1 MPSRA
6 RLACFA
12 AALAAAVSL
21 PAAAVP
27 ERRVLRPDDLYRLR
41 EVREPRIS
49 PDGEWVAY
57 VVRQRDAERD
67 RKDGDLWMVP
77 SGGGEPV
84 RLTRDPESSD
94 SSPRWSPDGRW
105 LAFLSSRGDDRS
117 QVWRLDRRGGEPEKL
132 TDLPGGVAE
141 FDFSPDGTRLVLVAS
156 DPDAPAEKTAAGD
169 AKPRPIVV
177 RRLQFKLDGVG
188 FLDDRRDHLYLFDL
202 GARVAVPLTSGPYD
216 HSTPAWSP
224 DGRWIAF
231 VANRTA
237 EPDANEDTDVWV
249 IEPRP
254 GAEPR
259 RISAPERADS
269 SPAWSPDGSWLTW
282 VEGAEP
288 ADVVYG
294 SSRVAVAPPEGGAA
308 RPLTAALDRLVYS
321 PRFTADGGGVLFLY
335 EDRGA
340 QPLGLV
346 SLAGEVVEEVVFGD
360 RDVADFDVGPR
371 GELVVAESIAARPDE
386 LSRVGPDGL
395 ERLTR
400 ENDAWLAE
408 IALAAVE
415 RFGVTSPDG
424 TEIEAFRYLPPPGA
438 PSHGNPGTPRP
449 ALLRLHGGPVAQ
461 FSSGFSFELQ
471 LMAANGYH
479 VVAPN
484 PRGSSGRGRD
494 FARAIWQ
501 DWGNRDTDDVLA
513 AVDHEIAAGLVDGDR
528 MGVFGWS
535 YGGILTNYVITR
547 TGRFKAAMS
556 GASEVNY
563 FSNYG
568 HDHYQRWWE
577 HELGLP
583 WRNPDLWL
591 RLSPFFQVEKVTTPT
606 LVVCGQE
613 DWNVP
618 LVNSEQLYQA
628 LRRLGVPTELVIYPG
643 ESHSFARPSF
653 EVDRWR
659 RYLAWFE
666 RHVLGRAER
675 EPDRQPEATSLLGQP
690 LRSPEL
696 PAAARAAL
704 EADLAAAH
712 AEFVK
717 APDSPDTAIWVA
729 RRLGYL
735 GRYREAIR
743 VLTDAL
749 ARHPD
754 DVRILRH
761 RGHRY
766 LTVRELDRAGADL
779 ARAAELVRSRNLPD
793 EVEPD
798 GAPNAYGVP
807 TSTTNFNVF
816 YHLGLAHYLRGDFAA
831 AAEAYRAGLAF
842 SQGSNDRLAATTDW
856 LWLALMRL
864 ERRDE
869 AALALAAVASDLPV
883 YEDQTYLDRI
893 RLYKGEIGPEQLLAA
908 ADGSVDL
915 ATRAYAAGVWHLL
928 RGERERARELFVRT
942 LANPQ
947 WGAFAVLA
955 AEAELARMEGAR

>member
-6 RLACFA
+6 RPAWIVA
-12 AALAAAVSL
+12 AFVLAAAL

-27 ERRVLRPDDLYRLR
+27 ERRALRVDDLYRLR

-84 RLTRDPESSD
+84 RLTRDPASSD

-105 LAFLSSRGDDRS
+105 LAFLSSRGDGSS

-132 TDLPGGVAE
+132 TDLPGGVTE

-156 DPDAPAEKTAAGD
+156 DPEPPAEKSGAGD

-188 FLDDRRDHLYLFDL
+188 FLDDRRDHLYFFDL

-216 HSTPAWSP
+216 HSAPAWSP
-224 DGRWIAF
+224 DGKWIAF

-259 RISAPERADS
+259 RISAPGRADT

-294 SSRVAVAPPEGGAA
+294 SSRVAVAPLEGGSV
-308 RPLTAALDRLVYS
+308 RPLTAALDRLVAA
-321 PRFTADGGGVLFLY
+321 PRFTADGGGVLFYY
-335 EDRGA
+335 EDRGT

-360 RDVADFDVGPR
+360 RDVSDFDVGPR
-371 GELVVAESIAARPDE
+371 GEIVVAESTAERPVE

-400 ENDAWLAE
+400 ANDDWLAGVS
-408 IALAAVE
+408 LAAVE
-415 RFGVTSPDG
+415 RFTTTSPDG

-438 PSHGNPGTPRP
+438 PSHGDPGTPRP

-471 LMAANGYH
+471 LMAAHGYH

-528 MGVFGWS
+528 LGVFGWS

-563 FSNYG
+563 LANYG
-568 HDHYQRWWE
+568 HDHYQLWWE

-606 LVVCGQE
+606 LVVCGQD

-643 ESHSFARPSF
+643 ESHSFTRPSF

-666 RHVLGRAER
+666 RWVLGFEAAEAAGA
-675 EPDRQPEATSLLGQP
+675 PEATSLLGRP

-696 PAAARAAL
+696 PAATRAAL
-704 EADLAAAH
+704 DADLQKAYAD
-712 AEFVK
+712 FVA
-717 APDSPDTAIWVA
+717 APDSADAAIWVA

-749 ARHPD
+749 GRHPD
-754 DVRILRH
+754 DVKILRH

-766 LTVRELDRAGADL
+766 LTVRELDRAVADL
-779 ARAAELVRSRNLPD
+779 ARAAERIRAEGLHD

-807 TSTTNFNVF
+807 TSTTHFNVY
-816 YHLGLAHYLRGDFAA
+816 YHLGLAHYVRGDFERAV
-831 AAEAYRAGLAF
+831 EAYRAGLEV
-842 SQGSNDRLAATTDW
+842 SRGSHDRTVATTDW

-864 ERRDE
+864 DRRDE
-869 AALALAAVASDLPV
+869 AAQALAAVAGDAPV
-883 YEDQTYLDRI
+883 FEDQTYLDRI
-893 RLYKGEIGPEQLLAA
+893 RLYKGEIGPEALLAA
-908 ADGSVDL
+908 ADGAVDL
-915 ATRAYAAGVWHLL
+915 ATRAYAAGAWHLL
-928 RGERERARELFVRT
+928 RGERERARELFVRA

-955 AEAELARMEGAR
+955 AEAELARLDAAR

>member
-1 MPSRA
+1 MQRPA
-6 RLACFA
+6 RLAWIA
-12 AALAAAVSL
+12 AALAVAFAV

-27 ERRVLRPDDLYRLR
+27 ERRPLRVDDLYRLR
-41 EVREPRIS
+41 EVRDPRIS

-57 VVRQRDAERD
+57 VVRQRDAARD
-67 RKDGDLWMVP
+67 RKDGDIWMVP

-84 RLTRDPESSD
+84 RLTRDPASSD

-105 LAFLSSRGDDRS
+105 LAFLSSRGEGTS
-117 QVWRLDRRGGEPEKL
+117 QVWRLDRRGGDPEKL
-132 TDLPGGVAE
+132 TDLPGGVNE
-141 FDFSPDGTRLVLVAS
+141 FDFSPDGSRLVLVAS
-156 DPDAPAEKTAAGD
+156 DPEPAAEKTATGD
-169 AKPRPIVV
+169 EKPRPIVV
-177 RRLQFKLDGVG
+177 RRLQLKLDGVG

-202 GARVAVPLTSGPYD
+202 RARVAVPLTSGPYD
-216 HSTPAWSP
+216 HSEPAWSP
-224 DGRWIAF
+224 DGNWIAF

-249 IEPRP
+249 VEPRP

-269 SPAWSPDGSWLTW
+269 SPAWSPDGRWLAW

-294 SSRVAVAPPEGGAA
+294 SSRVAVAPREGGAI
-308 RPLTAALDRLVYS
+308 RPLTAALDRPVYS
-321 PRFTADGGGVLFLY
+321 PRFSADGGGVYFFY

-360 RDVADFDVGPR
+360 RDVSAFDVGPR
-371 GELVVAESIAARPDE
+371 GEIVVAEATAERPDE

-400 ENDAWLAE
+400 ENDEWLAG

-415 RFGVTSPDG
+415 RFTATSPDG
-424 TEIEAFRYLPPPGA
+424 TEVEAFRYLPPAGA
-438 PSHGNPGTPRP
+438 PSHAAAGGPRP
-449 ALLRLHGGPVAQ
+449 ALMRLHGGPVAQ
-461 FSSGFSFELQ
+461 FSSGFAFELQ
-471 LMAANGYH
+471 LMAAHGYH

-494 FARAIWQ
+494 FSRAIWQ

-535 YGGILTNYVITR
+535 CGGILTNYVITR

-563 FSNYG
+563 LSNYG

-643 ESHSFARPSF
+643 QSHSFSRPSF

-666 RHVLGRAER
+666 RWVLGVAAMESAAA
-675 EPDRQPEATSLLGQP
+675 PEATSLLGRP

-696 PAAARAAL
+696 PAATRAAL
-704 EADLAAAH
+704 EADLQKAYAD
-712 AEFVK
+712 FV
-717 APDSPDTAIWVA
+717 ASPDSVDAAIWVA

-754 DVRILRH
+754 DVKLLRH

-766 LTVRELDRAGADL
+766 LSVRELDRAVADL
-779 ARAAELVRSRNLPD
+779 ARAAERIRAENLPD

-798 GAPNAYGVP
+798 GAPNDYGVP
-807 TSTTNFNVF
+807 TSTTSFNVH
-816 YHLGLAHYLRGDFAA
+816 YHLGLAHYLKGDFAA
-831 AAEAYRAGLAF
+831 AAEAYRACLAA

-856 LWLALMRL
+856 YWLTLMRL
-864 ERRDE
+864 ERREE
-869 AALALAAVASDLPV
+869 AAALLAAVASDLPV

-893 RLYKGEIGPEQLLAA
+893 RLYKGELTVEELLAA
-908 ADGSVDL
+908 PEGAVDA
-915 ATRAYAAGVWHLL
+915 ATRSYAAGVWHLL
-928 RGERERARELFVRT
+928 QGDRESARDLFART
-942 LANPQ
+942 LSNPQ

-955 AEAELARMEGAR
+955 AEAELARMGAGR